1 MTHDETLAAI
11 EEIAPGAIIRKA
23 GPYWDV
29 TLPGGKHTGG
39 SEDGIGLARRLVE
52 IRDRPAPVFEDAKPD
67 GLQTALK
74 RAREAREALEARVT
88 PEPAPVE
95 DAVPDEPP
103 ESIADLFVGDRPL
116 GPQAKA
122 LHDLWRN
129 LGNQIQRGMAS
140 PEETRKHER
149 LSSEIRFITKHAFEG
164 I

>member
-1 MTHDETLAAI
+1 MTTDETLAEIEAI
-11 EEIAPGAIIRKA
+11 CPGSKVVKM
-23 GPYWDV
+23 GPYWSV
-29 TLPGGKHTGG
+29 TLPCGKHTGAA
-39 SEDGIGLARRLVE
+39 EDGIDLVKRLVE
-52 IRDRPAPVFEDAKPD
+52 IRDRPPETFADTRTDDP
-67 GLQTALK
+67 LQDALK
-74 RAREAREALEARVT
+74 RAREAREAIVERRE
-88 PEPAPVE
+88 PEPP
-95 DAVPDEPP
+95 VPDEPP